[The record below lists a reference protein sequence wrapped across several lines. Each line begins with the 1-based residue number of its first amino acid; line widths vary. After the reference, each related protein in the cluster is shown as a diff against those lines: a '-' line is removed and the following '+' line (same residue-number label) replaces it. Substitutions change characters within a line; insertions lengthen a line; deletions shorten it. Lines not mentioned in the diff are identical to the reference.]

1 MFRISVFLCI
11 WFILSYVNS
20 TGPSLEISI
29 IFLYAHLLFN
39 GSIFSKAI
47 VAVFTFISIFMTK
60 LCSFIIFNYIIGKN
74 VLINTESIY
83 FLLSL
88 LLSNFLSF
96 CFVYCYLYLFNK
108 FKKIIS
114 KIYLDYSHITNHHF
128 FFGFNVNNFTL
139 SNL

>member
-1 MFRISVFLCI
+1 MYMV
-11 WFILSYVNS
+11 Y
-20 TGPSLEISI
+20 SI
-29 IFLYAHLLFN
+29 ICKFYRTFTRNIYYFFMFYFLYAHLLFN

-47 VAVFTFISIFMTK
+47 VALFTFISIFMTK